1 MNQRNELTNSD
12 LKAIEKIIAKSKNDK
27 NFSCAVA
34 NIVSTNSPNAEKC
47 ARANSAV
54 VLRFGQ
60 LSPLTR
66 FAIFAQSGDSFIA
79 IQQLQEANESN
90 LYPPFQA
97 NIDFQRVD
105 LFFDC
110 SKQRAIFLIDEEVVE
125 FSSLLFV
132 INPVTDTSC
141 DLNKHYTLSS
151 GYYSNGQQAM
161 FLDTSPSATA
171 AFDLA
176 MNTFAEYLT
185 SENDNTISADDSINA
200 TFNPENTEDY
210 ERYAT
215 I

>member
-105 LFFDC
+105 IFFDW

-132 INPVTDTSC
+132 INPVTVTSC

-210 ERYAT
+210 ERHAT

>member
-151 GYYSNGQQAM
+151 GYYFNGQQAM

-210 ERYAT
+210 ERHAT

>member
-1 MNQRNELTNSD
+1 MRNKLTDYD

-34 NIVSTNSPNAEKC
+34 NIVSTNSPNAEQC

-60 LSPLTR
+60 LSSLTR

-90 LYPPFQA
+90 LYPPCQS
-97 NIDFQRVD
+97 NIDFKRLD

-110 SKQRAIFLIDEEVVE
+110 SKQRAIFLVDEEVVE

-141 DLNKHYTLSS
+141 ELHKNYTLSS
-151 GYYSNGQQAM
+151 GYYSNRQQAM

-176 MNTFAEYLT
+176 LTHFSEYLA
-185 SENDNTISADDSINA
+185 SENTKPIAISENIDTI
-200 TFNPENTEDY
+200 FKPEDIHHEKHT
-210 ERYAT
+210 T

>member
-210 ERYAT
+210 ERPAT

>member
-27 NFSCAVA
+27 NISCAVA

-210 ERYAT
+210 ERHAT

>member
-1 MNQRNELTNSD
+1 MKISKITEND
-12 LKAIEKIIAKSKNDK
+12 LKLIQKIVSKAKNQK
-27 NFSCAVA
+27 NFSCVA
-34 NIVSTNSPNAEKC
+34 TNIINNDLSDTEKC
-47 ARANSAV
+47 VSPRYSS

-60 LSPLTR
+60 LLPLTR

-90 LYPPFQA
+90 LYPPCQA
-97 NIDFQRVD
+97 NIDFKRLD

-110 SKQRAIFLIDEEVVE
+110 SKQRAIFMVDEEVVE

-132 INPVTDTSC
+132 IDPVTDTSC

-176 MNTFAEYLT
+176 LTHFSEYLA
-185 SENDNTISADDSINA
+185 SENTKPIAISENIDTI
-200 TFNPENTEDY
+200 FKPEDIHHEKHT
-210 ERYAT
+210 T

>member
-1 MNQRNELTNSD
+1 MKKITKKSENNMKLIQKIVSKAKNE
-12 LKAIEKIIAKSKNDK
+12 K
-27 NFSCAVA
+27 NFSCVA
-34 NIVSTNSPNAEKC
+34 TNIINNDLSDIEKC
-47 ARANSAV
+47 VSPRYSS

-79 IQQLQEANESN
+79 IQQLQEANDSN
-90 LYPPFQA
+90 VYPPCLS
-97 NIDFQRVD
+97 NIDFQRLH

-110 SKQRAIFLIDEEVVE
+110 SKQSAIFMVDEEVVE

-132 INPVTDTSC
+132 IDPITDTSC

-176 MNTFAEYLT
+176 MNAFAEYLT
-185 SENDNTISADDSINA
+185 SENDNTISADDSINTA
-200 TFNPENTEDY
+200 FNPENMEDY
-210 ERYAT
+210 ERHAT
-215 I
+215 F

>member
-185 SENDNTISADDSINA
+185 SENDNTISADDSINV

-210 ERYAT
+210 ERHAT

>member
-176 MNTFAEYLT
+176 MNTLAEYLT

-210 ERYAT
+210 ERHAT

>member
-185 SENDNTISADDSINA
+185 SENYNTISADDSINA

-210 ERYAT
+210 ERHAT

>member
-79 IQQLQEANESN
+79 IQQLQEANVSN
-90 LYPPFQA
+90 LYPPFLA

-210 ERYAT
+210 ERHAT

>member
-1 MNQRNELTNSD
+1 MRNKLTDYD

-34 NIVSTNSPNAEKC
+34 NIVSTNSPNAEQC
-47 ARANSAV
+47 AHANSAV

-60 LSPLTR
+60 LPPLTS

-90 LYPPFQA
+90 VYPPSQS
-97 NIDFQRVD
+97 NIEFHRLD

-132 INPVTDTSC
+132 IDPVTDTSC

-176 MNTFAEYLT
+176 LNHFSEYLAAGK
-185 SENDNTISADDSINA
+185 ENPIAADESVNKI
-200 TFNPENTEDY
+200 FNPEDIHHEKHT
-210 ERYAT
+210 T

>member
-1 MNQRNELTNSD
+1 MNQTNELTKSD

-210 ERYAT
+210 ERHAT

>member
-1 MNQRNELTNSD
+1 MRNKLTDYD

-34 NIVSTNSPNAEKC
+34 NIVSTNSPNAEQC
-47 ARANSAV
+47 AHANSAV

-90 LYPPFQA
+90 VYPPSQS
-97 NIDFQRVD
+97 NIEFHRLD

-132 INPVTDTSC
+132 IDPVTDTSC

-176 MNTFAEYLT
+176 LNHFSEYLAAGK
-185 SENDNTISADDSINA
+185 ENPIAADESVNKI
-200 TFNPENTEDY
+200 FNPEDIHHEKHT
-210 ERYAT
+210 T

>member
-1 MNQRNELTNSD
+1 MNELND
-12 LKAIEKIIAKSKNDK
+12 YYLKAIKKIIAKSKNDK
-27 NFSCAVA
+27 NFSCMAA
-34 NIVSTNSPNAEKC
+34 KIVNTNLPNAEKC
-47 ARANSAV
+47 IYDNSAV

-79 IQQLQEANESN
+79 IQQLQEANDSN
-90 LYPPFQA
+90 VYPPCLS
-97 NIDFQRVD
+97 NIDFQRLH

-110 SKQRAIFLIDEEVVE
+110 SKQRAIFMVDEEVVE

-132 INPVTDTSC
+132 IDPITDTSC

-176 MNTFAEYLT
+176 MNAFAEYLT
-185 SENDNTISADDSINA
+185 SENDNTISADDSINTA
-200 TFNPENTEDY
+200 FNPENMEDY
-210 ERYAT
+210 ERHAT
-215 I
+215 F

>member
-1 MNQRNELTNSD
+1 MKKRDKLTNSD
-12 LKAIEKIIAKSKNDK
+12 LKAIEKIIAKSKNTK
-27 NFSCAVA
+27 NFSCMTSK
-34 NIVSTNSPNAEKC
+34 IVNTNLPNAEKC
-47 ARANSAV
+47 IYDNSAV

-90 LYPPFQA
+90 LYPPCQA
-97 NIDFQRVD
+97 NIDFKRLD

-110 SKQRAIFLIDEEVVE
+110 SKQRAIFMVDEEVVE

-132 INPVTDTSC
+132 IDPVTDTSC

-176 MNTFAEYLT
+176 LTHFSEYLA
-185 SENDNTISADDSINA
+185 SENTKPIAISENIDTI
-200 TFNPENTEDY
+200 FKPEDIHHEKHT
-210 ERYAT
+210 T

>member
-1 MNQRNELTNSD
+1 M
-12 LKAIEKIIAKSKNDK
+12 K
-27 NFSCAVA
+27 
-34 NIVSTNSPNAEKC
+34 
-47 ARANSAV
+47 
-54 VLRFGQ
+54 
-60 LSPLTR
+60 
-66 FAIFAQSGDSFIA
+66 
-79 IQQLQEANESN
+79 
-90 LYPPFQA
+90 
-97 NIDFQRVD
+97 
-105 LFFDC
+105 
-110 SKQRAIFLIDEEVVE
+110 

-210 ERYAT
+210 ERHAT

>member
-1 MNQRNELTNSD
+1 MYKQNELND
-12 LKAIEKIIAKSKNDK
+12 YYLKTIKKIIAKSKNDK
-27 NFSCAVA
+27 NFSCVA
-34 NIVSTNSPNAEKC
+34 ATIVNTNSPNAEKC
-47 ARANSAV
+47 AHANTAV

-60 LSPLTR
+60 PLPLTR

-90 LYPPFQA
+90 LYPPCQA

-110 SKQRAIFLIDEEVVE
+110 SKQRTIFLIDEEVVE

-151 GYYSNGQQAM
+151 GYYSNGQQVM

-176 MNTFAEYLT
+176 LTHFSEYLASENTKSIAT
-185 SENDNTISADDSINA
+185 SENIDTI
-200 TFNPENTEDY
+200 FKPEDVQDY
-210 ERYAT
+210 ERHAT

>member
-1 MNQRNELTNSD
+1 MRNKLTDYD

-34 NIVSTNSPNAEKC
+34 NIVSTNSPNAEQC

-60 LSPLTR
+60 LSSLTR

-90 LYPPFQA
+90 LYPPCQS
-97 NIDFQRVD
+97 NIDFKRLD

-110 SKQRAIFLIDEEVVE
+110 SKQRAIFLVDEEVVE

-141 DLNKHYTLSS
+141 ELHKNYTLSS
-151 GYYSNGQQAM
+151 GYYSNRQQAI

-176 MNTFAEYLT
+176 MNAFAEYLT
-185 SENDNTISADDSINA
+185 SENDNTISADDSINTA
-200 TFNPENTEDY
+200 FNPENMEDY
-210 ERYAT
+210 ERHAT

>member
-161 FLDTSPSATA
+161 FLDTSPSATS

-210 ERYAT
+210 ERHAT

>member
-1 MNQRNELTNSD
+1 MKKRDKLTNSD
-12 LKAIEKIIAKSKNDK
+12 LKAIEKIIAKSKNTK
-27 NFSCAVA
+27 NFSCMTAK
-34 NIVSTNSPNAEKC
+34 IVNTNLPNAEKC
-47 ARANSAV
+47 IYDNSAV

-90 LYPPFQA
+90 LYPPCQA
-97 NIDFQRVD
+97 NIDFKRLD

-110 SKQRAIFLIDEEVVE
+110 SKQRAIFMVDEEVVE

-132 INPVTDTSC
+132 IDPVTDTSC

-210 ERYAT
+210 ERHAT

>member
-1 MNQRNELTNSD
+1 MKKFTNISENNMK
-12 LKAIEKIIAKSKNDK
+12 LIQKIVSKAKHEK
-27 NFSCAVA
+27 NFSCVA
-34 NIVSTNSPNAEKC
+34 TNIINNDLSDTEKC
-47 ARANSAV
+47 VSPRYSS

-90 LYPPFQA
+90 LYPPCQA
-97 NIDFQRVD
+97 NIDFQRVA

-110 SKQRAIFLIDEEVVE
+110 SKQRTIFLIDEEVVE

-176 MNTFAEYLT
+176 LTHFSEYLA
-185 SENDNTISADDSINA
+185 SENTNPIATNENIDTI
-200 TFNPENTEDY
+200 FKPEDVQGY
-210 ERYAT
+210 ERHAT

>member
-1 MNQRNELTNSD
+1 MRNKLTDYD

-34 NIVSTNSPNAEKC
+34 NIVSTNSPNAEQC
-47 ARANSAV
+47 AHANSAV

-60 LSPLTR
+60 LSPLTSI
-66 FAIFAQSGDSFIA
+66 AIFAQSGDSFIA

-90 LYPPFQA
+90 VYPPSQS
-97 NIDFQRVD
+97 NIEFHRLD

-132 INPVTDTSC
+132 IDPVTDTSC

-176 MNTFAEYLT
+176 LNHFSEYLAAGK
-185 SENDNTISADDSINA
+185 ENPIAADESVNKI
-200 TFNPENTEDY
+200 FNPEDIHHEKHT
-210 ERYAT
+210 T

>member
-1 MNQRNELTNSD
+1 MRNKLTDYD

-34 NIVSTNSPNAEKC
+34 NIVSTNSPNAEQC
-47 ARANSAV
+47 AHANSAV

-60 LSPLTR
+60 LSPLTS

-90 LYPPFQA
+90 VYPPSQS
-97 NIDFQRVD
+97 NIEFHRLD

-132 INPVTDTSC
+132 IDPVTDTSC

-176 MNTFAEYLT
+176 LNHFSEYLAAGK
-185 SENDNTISADDSINA
+185 ENPIAADESVNKI
-200 TFNPENTEDY
+200 FNPEDIHHEKHT
-210 ERYAT
+210 T

>member
-1 MNQRNELTNSD
+1 MKKITKISENNMKLIQKIVSKAKNE
-12 LKAIEKIIAKSKNDK
+12 K
-27 NFSCAVA
+27 NFSCVAA
-34 NIVSTNSPNAEKC
+34 NIINNDLSDTEKC
-47 ARANSAV
+47 VSPRYSS

-90 LYPPFQA
+90 VYPPSQS
-97 NIDFQRVD
+97 NIEFHRLD

-132 INPVTDTSC
+132 IDPVTDTSC

-176 MNTFAEYLT
+176 LNHFSEYLAAGK
-185 SENDNTISADDSINA
+185 ENPIAADESVNKI
-200 TFNPENTEDY
+200 FNPEDIHHEKHT
-210 ERYAT
+210 T

>member
-1 MNQRNELTNSD
+1 MKISKITEND
-12 LKAIEKIIAKSKNDK
+12 LKLIQKIVSKAKNQK
-27 NFSCAVA
+27 NFSCVA
-34 NIVSTNSPNAEKC
+34 TNIINNDLSDTEKC
-47 ARANSAV
+47 VSPRYSS

-60 LSPLTR
+60 LLPLTR

-90 LYPPFQA
+90 LYPPCQA
-97 NIDFQRVD
+97 NIDFQRVA

-110 SKQRAIFLIDEEVVE
+110 SKQRTIFLIDEEVVE

-132 INPVTDTSC
+132 IDPVTDTSC

-151 GYYSNGQQAM
+151 GYYSNGQHAM

-176 MNTFAEYLT
+176 LTHFSEYLAAGK
-185 SENDNTISADDSINA
+185 ENPIAADESINKI
-200 TFNPENTEDY
+200 FNPEDVQGY
-210 ERYAT
+210 ERHAT